1 MSEFVEPE
9 PASSTSQTDDPAESG
24 DPSGTAS
31 PVATTDAN
39 GQSLER
45 GSNRLDRGRD
55 WVTSKRNRVDNVLQ
69 ERRQRGGA
77 VAAGFDLQGLDAAV
91 GGGILAGAMAFR
103 MFLFLVPFVY
113 VLFTLFGLVA
123 RAESQDPTQLAKTVG
138 ITGILASAV
147 VNTQEISA
155 WTQLF
160 LMLGALVALIITAYT
175 FARTIYVV
183 HWLIWR
189 VPQKRPAGFRSVA
202 VVVSLAVVLAVF
214 GTAANYLRSIA
225 GATGVVLLI
234 LIVTAVA
241 FGVWWWVSIQL
252 PHADLP
258 ATALIPGAILMAV
271 GMDVMHLLT
280 TYWIGNV
287 VARKSNTYG
296 AVGIAL
302 AVLLWVYILGR
313 IMVGSAGLN
322 AALWQRR
329 QTTRLH

>member
-1 MSEFVEPE
+1 MSEFVEPK
-9 PASSTSQTDDPAESG
+9 PASGASQADDPSASG
-24 DPSGTAS
+24 DSSGTAT
-31 PVATTDAN
+31 PIGTAAAT
-39 GQSLER
+39 GQSQER
-45 GSNRLDRGRD
+45 ESKRLDRGRD
-55 WVTSKRNRVDNVLQ
+55 WVTSKRNRVDDVLQ

-77 VAAGFDLQGLDAAV
+77 VATGFDLQGLDAAV
-91 GGGILAGAMAFR
+91 GGGILAGAVAFR

-113 VLFTLFGLVA
+113 VLFTLFGFLA

-160 LMLGALVALIITAYT
+160 LMLGAVVALIITAYS

-189 VPQKRPAGFRSVA
+189 VPQKKPAGLRSVA

-214 GTAANYLRSIA
+214 STVTNYLRSRA
-225 GATGVVLLI
+225 GVTGVVLLI

-241 FGVWWWVSIQL
+241 FAVWWWVSIQL

-287 VARKSNTYG
+287 VARKSTTYG

-329 QTTRLH
+329 QTAPPH